1 MSEELKRKLRDA
13 RAKLGMSQRQLA
25 NQLGVSVRTLQ
36 AWEADRN
43 TPGWLAR
50 MALNSKLDAL
60 LGGK

>member
-13 RAKLGMSQRQLA
+13 RARLGMSQSQLA
-25 NQLGVSVRTLQ
+25 NQLGIPKRTLQ
-36 AWEADRN
+36 NWEQDVS
-43 TPGWLAR
+43 TPGFFAR